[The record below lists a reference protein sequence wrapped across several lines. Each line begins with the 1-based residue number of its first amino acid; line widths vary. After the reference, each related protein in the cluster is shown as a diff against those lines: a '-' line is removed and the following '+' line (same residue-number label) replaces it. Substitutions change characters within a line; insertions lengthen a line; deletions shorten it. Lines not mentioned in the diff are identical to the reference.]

1 MNIFLPRI
9 ARMGTDYYNED
20 ENEDENL
27 LKYFMFIVNAPA
39 SECNI
44 SLLNITQRAQQAKT
58 TELLTKSRQN
68 LNYLLGFF
76 S

>member
-9 ARMGTDYYNED
+9 ARMGTDYYNGD

-39 SECNI
+39 SECNT
-44 SLLNITQRAQQAKT
+44 SLLDVTQREQQAKT

>member
-1 MNIFLPRI
+1 
-9 ARMGTDYYNED
+9 
-20 ENEDENL
+20 
-27 LKYFMFIVNAPA
+27 MFIVNAPA
-39 SECNI
+39 SECNT
-44 SLLNITQRAQQAKT
+44 SLLDVTQREQQAKT